1 MSEVVISKDN
11 AFNVTYI
18 KVEGSQEKWDRL
30 FELIDSLEVR
40 VLNQQTSVVITTNP
54 IQLTDAV
61 SKTILTTLGS
71 DCIKFGS
78 P

>member
-1 MSEVVISKDN
+1 MKCKERIAILEK
-11 AFNVTYI
+11 
-18 KVEGSQEKWDRL
+18 KVAE
-30 FELIDSLEVR
+30 LEVR

-71 DCIKFGS
+71 DCVKFGS

>member
-30 FELIDSLEVR
+30 FELIDSLVETFN
-40 VLNQQTSVVITTNP
+40 L
-54 IQLTDAV
+54 
-61 SKTILTTLGS
+61 
-71 DCIKFGS
+71 
-78 P
+78 